1 MYQVC
6 NFIIR
11 IALSTGI
18 FMQISKKMKLF
29 SELDFD
35 LLLLILDR
43 THVLWNLQTDPENP
57 LSGNDFKEKT
67 VQKSVT
73 EKLLE

>member
-1 MYQVC
+1 
-6 NFIIR
+6 
-11 IALSTGI
+11 
-18 FMQISKKMKLF
+18 MKLF
-29 SELDFD
+29 SEVDLD

-67 VQKSVT
+67 VQKSAT